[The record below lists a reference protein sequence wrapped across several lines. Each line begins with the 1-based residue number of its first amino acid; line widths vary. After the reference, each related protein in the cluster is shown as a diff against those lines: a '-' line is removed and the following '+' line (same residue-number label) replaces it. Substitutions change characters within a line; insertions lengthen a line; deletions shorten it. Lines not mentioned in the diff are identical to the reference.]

1 MILNYRR
8 KDQAVGLTDGDD
20 AAQAASDMGGALPAS
35 ATEEA
40 GDEVAP
46 GGSASAAADFS
57 DGHGGLV
64 GDDVRMGAPEVGA
77 DGAAEPLDAA
87 AADDDEATP
96 CLWTELHT
104 AINRQDWDLVLRV
117 FSIANHTVKSSVF
130 CGWRRG

>member
-1 MILNYRR
+1 MNYRR

-46 GGSASAAADFS
+46 GGSASAADSSVEHEGF
-57 DGHGGLV
+57 V

-87 AADDDEATP
+87 AADDDKATP
-96 CLWTELHT
+96 CHWTELHT
-104 AINRQDWDLVLRV
+104 AINRQHWDLVLRV